1 LRGIASSRGFF
12 AENQS
17 VPAAA
22 YSNYAKVSKDTFSLV
37 TPGLLH
43 RAFLEQ
49 VAAVPSQPNGK

>member
-1 LRGIASSRGFF
+1 
-12 AENQS
+12 